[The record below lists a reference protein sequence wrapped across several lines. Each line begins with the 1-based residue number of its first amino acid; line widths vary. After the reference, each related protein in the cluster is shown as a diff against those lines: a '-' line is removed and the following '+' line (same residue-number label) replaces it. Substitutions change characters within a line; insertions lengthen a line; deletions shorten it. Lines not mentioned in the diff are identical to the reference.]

1 MFHSTAGNAGHGQ
14 LCVKT
19 YMQLQIQCNMLCVH
33 LITTLLNTGTDW
45 AGKSKFDAQAAL
57 KIRYG
62 IEDDAQGW
70 QGLEIVS
77 KHMKIMYALPDYV
90 PDDSSD
96 CSSDHS
102 LYGSSDHSF
111 DGSYNSSD

>member
-1 MFHSTAGNAGHGQ
+1 
-14 LCVKT
+14 
-19 YMQLQIQCNMLCVH
+19 MLCVH